1 MNNQIIAESF
11 WKLLVNDPS
20 LIAWVIVI
28 AYFVTAALCWRART
42 SALLSA
48 VSANG
53 MHWAVLSFTMILLCI
68 NKQLDLHKVCL
79 DFGRDLFAGRNVSP
93 WLLGAWLIGGMIG
106 CAGLLAV
113 TVWLLRVKFLRKPSR
128 ELCWA
133 YAILVSFLG
142 LQVLRF
148 LPGPIS
154 SLLLLH
160 VFTEEEGLLHIHFIE
175 LLELG
180 SLVAISFLA
189 RVSVNRSKVLPDHRA
204 IDQQTK

>member
-1 MNNQIIAESF
+1 MSNKIISESY
-11 WKLLVNDPS
+11 WKFGVNDPS
-20 LIAWVIVI
+20 LIAWVIVF

-42 SALLSA
+42 DARLAA
-48 VSANG
+48 VSANW
-53 MHWAVLSFTMILLCI
+53 MLWAVLSFTMILLCI
-68 NKQLDLHKVCL
+68 NKQLDLHRVCL
-79 DFGRDLFAGRNVSP
+79 DFGRDLFAGKIVSP
-93 WLLGAWLIGGMIG
+93 WLLGACLLGGMIG
-106 CAGLLAV
+106 CAGILAF

-133 YAILVSFLG
+133 YALLVSFLV

-160 VFTEEEGLLHIHFIE
+160 VITEEEGLLHIHSIE

-180 SLVAISFLA
+180 SLIAISLLA
-189 RVSVNRSKVLPDHRA
+189 HVSFYRSNELPDHSVN
-204 IDQQTK
+204 DQSK

>member
-1 MNNQIIAESF
+1 MNNRIIAESF
-11 WKLLVNDPS
+11 WEFAVNDPS

-28 AYFVTAALCWRART
+28 AYLVTAGLCWRART
-42 SALLSA
+42 GALIA
-48 VSANG
+48 ANSANG
-53 MHWAVLSFTMILLCI
+53 ILWAVLSFTMILLCI
-68 NKQLDLHKVCL
+68 NKQLDLHKGFL
-79 DFGRDLFAGRNVSP
+79 DFCRDLLAGRNVSP
-93 WLLGAWLIGGMIG
+93 WLLGAWLFGGMIG

-113 TVWLLRVKFLRKPSR
+113 IVWLLRVKFLGKISR

-133 YAILVSFLG
+133 YAILVSLLG

-160 VFTEEEGLLHIHFIE
+160 VFTEEEGLLHIHSIE

-180 SLVAISFLA
+180 SLIAISFLA
-189 RVSVNRSKVLPDHRA
+189 RVSIYRSKVLPDHRA
-204 IDQQTK
+204 DDQQT

>member
-11 WKLLVNDPS
+11 WEFGVNDPS

-42 SALLSA
+42 SALLA
-48 VSANG
+48 TDSAN
-53 MHWAVLSFTMILLCI
+53 WILWVLLSLTMILLCI
-68 NKQLDLHKVCL
+68 NKQLDLHKWCL
-79 DFGRDLFAGRNVSP
+79 DFGRDMFAGRNISP
-93 WLLGAWLIGGMIG
+93 WLLGTWLIGGMVV

-113 TVWLLRVKFLRKPSR
+113 TVWFLRVKFLPKPSR

-133 YAILVSFLG
+133 CAILVSLLG

-180 SLVAISFLA
+180 SLIAISFLA
-189 RVSVNRSKVLPDHRA
+189 RSSGHRS
-204 IDQQTK
+204 